1 MKNIVFMGTPD
12 FAVKSLQALLDQ
24 PDYQVVAVVTQP
36 DRPVGRK
43 RRLTPTPVKEVALAH
58 ELKIFQ
64 PEHIASDQEIADFFD
79 QAEVDLLVTAAYGQF
94 LPQSL
99 LEAPK
104 YGAVNVHASLLPKY
118 RGGSPIHYAIW
129 KGDQE
134 TGVSLM
140 RMVPAMDAG
149 PILAQAKAPIDDQV
163 TVAEMFD
170 RLADLGA
177 ELLIDK
183 LPALFAGDLQ
193 AVPQDEDQA
202 TYAPNIKKAEERIDW
217 TEPAQAIHNKIRAF
231 NSWPGAY
238 ALYED
243 QRWKFWRTEVLADQT
258 TDKAPGTVV
267 GIKKKPA
274 QFLIAAGDGKV
285 LNVLEIQPK
294 GKKQMDSASFI
305 NGGAG
310 HIDVNDRFE

>member
-1 MKNIVFMGTPD
+1 M
-12 FAVKSLQALLDQ
+12 Q
-24 PDYQVVAVVTQP
+24 
-36 DRPVGRK
+36 
-43 RRLTPTPVKEVALAH
+43 
-58 ELKIFQ
+58 
-64 PEHIASDQEIADFFD
+64 
-79 QAEVDLLVTAAYGQF
+79 
-94 LPQSL
+94 
-99 LEAPK
+99 
-104 YGAVNVHASLLPKY
+104 
-118 RGGSPIHYAIW
+118 
-129 KGDQE
+129 
-134 TGVSLM
+134 
-140 RMVPAMDAG
+140 MVPAMDAG

-183 LPALFAGDLQ
+183 LPGLFAGDLQ

-258 TDKAPGTVV
+258 TDQAPGTVI

-285 LNVLEIQPK
+285 LNVLEIQPN

>member
-58 ELKIFQ
+58 DLKIFQ

-79 QAEVDLLVTAAYGQF
+79 QTELDLLVTAAYGQF

-118 RGGSPIHYAIW
+118 RGGAPIHYAIW

-140 RMVPAMDAG
+140 QMVPAMDAG
-149 PILAQAKAPIDDQV
+149 PILAQAKASIDDQV

-258 TDKAPGTVV
+258 TDQAPGTVI

-285 LNVLEIQPK
+285 LNVLEIQPN

>member
-58 ELKIFQ
+58 DLKIFQ

-79 QAEVDLLVTAAYGQF
+79 QAELDLLVTAAYGQF

-118 RGGSPIHYAIW
+118 RGGAPIHYAIW

-140 RMVPAMDAG
+140 QMVPAMDAG
-149 PILAQAKAPIDDQV
+149 PILAQAKASIDDQV

-258 TDKAPGTVV
+258 TDQAPGTVI

-285 LNVLEIQPK
+285 LNVLEIQPN

>member
-1 MKNIVFMGTPD
+1 MKKIVFMGTPD

-24 PDYQVVAVVTQP
+24 ADYQLVAVVTQP

-43 RRLTPTPVKEVALAH
+43 RRLTPSPVKELAQAH
-58 ELKIFQ
+58 DLKIFQ
-64 PEHIASDQEIADFFD
+64 PENIGQDQEVADFFA
-79 QAEVDLLVTAAYGQF
+79 QEEVDLLVTAAYGQF

-99 LEAPK
+99 LQAPK

-118 RGGSPIHYAIW
+118 RGGAPIHYAIW
-129 KGDQE
+129 KGDKE

-170 RLADLGA
+170 RLGDLGA
-177 ELLIDK
+177 ELLVAK
-183 LPALFAGDLQ
+183 LPELFAGTLE
-193 AVPQDEDQA
+193 AVDQDESQA
-202 TYAPNIKKAEERIDW
+202 SYAPNIKKAEERIDW
-217 TEPAQAIHNKIRAF
+217 KEPAQAIHNKIRAF

-243 QRWKFWRTEVLADQT
+243 QRWKFWRTEVLAGET

-267 GIKKKPA
+267 RIQKKPA
-274 QFLIAAGDGKV
+274 QFVIAAGDGQL
-285 LNVLEIQPK
+285 LNVLEIQPN
-294 GKKQMDSASFI
+294 GKKAMAIASFI

-310 HIDVNDRFE
+310 QIDVNDRFE

>member
-24 PDYQVVAVVTQP
+24 SDYQVVAVVTQP

-43 RRLTPTPVKEVALAH
+43 RRLTPTPVKELALAH
-58 ELKIFQ
+58 DLKIFQ

-79 QAEVDLLVTAAYGQF
+79 QAELDLLVTAAYGQF

-118 RGGSPIHYAIW
+118 RGGAPIHYAIW

-140 RMVPAMDAG
+140 QMVPAMDAG

-183 LPALFAGDLQ
+183 LPGLFAGDLQ

-258 TDKAPGTVV
+258 TDQAPGTVI

-285 LNVLEIQPK
+285 LNVLEIQPN

>member
-58 ELKIFQ
+58 DLKIFQ

-79 QAEVDLLVTAAYGQF
+79 QAELDLLVTAAYGQF

-118 RGGSPIHYAIW
+118 RGGAPIHYAIW

-140 RMVPAMDAG
+140 QMVPAMDAG

-183 LPALFAGDLQ
+183 LPALFAGDLR

-258 TDKAPGTVV
+258 TDQAPGTVI

-285 LNVLEIQPK
+285 LNVLEIQPN